1 LEGKAERIDWTVD
14 GERVSLG
21 VTRLGSGLELLLL
34 PALSSISTRAE
45 MLPLQQRLAR
55 SFSTVSVDWPGFGDL
70 PRPAIAW
77 RPDFYRAFLRFFLAS
92 VVRPVATIAAG
103 HAAGYLLGQAGDDP
117 QSTGRLCLLSPTW
130 RGPLPT
136 MAGRRLAI
144 FRWLSRA
151 VDLPVVG
158 PPLYRLNVN
167 GPVIRMMTRGHVYA
181 DPGWATP
188 ERMAPK
194 RAVTEAPGARHAS
207 FRFVAGELDPYL
219 DRAAFLR
226 AARGVRGKLLSVHAR
241 DCPRKSKAEMLELG
255 RLDNVESLEL
265 PSGKLSFYEEFPDE
279 TAGVVRAFLMR
290 NTH

>member
-1 LEGKAERIDWTVD
+1 MGEKAERIDWTVD
-14 GERVSLG
+14 GEKVSLG
-21 VTRLGSGLELLLL
+21 LTRLGSGPELLLL
-34 PALSSISTRAE
+34 PALSSISTRTE
-45 MLPLQQRLAR
+45 MLPLQRRLAQ
-55 SFSTVSVDWPGFGDL
+55 SFSTIAVDWPGFGDL

-77 RPDFYRAFLRFFLAS
+77 RPDFYRAFLRFLLAE
-92 VVRPVATIAAG
+92 VARPIATVAAG
-103 HAAGYLLGQAGDDP
+103 HAAGYLLGQAGEDP
-117 QSTGRLCLLSPTW
+117 GSAGRLCLLSPTW

-136 MAGRRLAI
+136 MAGRRLAL
-144 FRWLSRA
+144 FRWVSRA

-188 ERMAPK
+188 ERMVPK
-194 RAVTEAPGARHAS
+194 RAVTQAPGACHAS
-207 FRFVAGELDPYL
+207 FRFVAGELDPFA

-226 AARGVRGKLLSVHAR
+226 AARGVRGRLLSVYAR

-265 PSGKLSFYEEFPDE
+265 QSGKLSFYEEFPDD
-279 TAGVVRAFLMR
+279 TAGVVKAFLMR
-290 NTH
+290 ALR